1 LRQASRAT
9 RRKSSGEYTLEIGL
23 RLVPRWCSML
33 ATTGYSNTVALKGTS
48 QLCTG
53 VIVGPKAILTAQ
65 HCYCDGLR
73 VVVQGLYEYADNPPE
88 TPIRKLPLD
97 AVARIRIPK
106 KRRETPTAGEE
117 FL

>member
-1 LRQASRAT
+1 
-9 RRKSSGEYTLEIGL
+9 
-23 RLVPRWCSML
+23 M

-106 KRRETPTAGEE
+106 KTEGDTDGGGGIPLSSRTVQKPRSGKAG
-117 FL
+117 